1 MNSSRFQKQLDNVN
15 GLDELKVAILWGGDN
30 LIAKAL
36 ESLLASVNTWRVV
49 KIHDDHD
56 VRTLAREVEKI
67 NPKMV
72 FISLDGCD
80 AGLSTPAEYVKEAPE
95 FKVVTINPV
104 NNCVEVFTRQVF
116 WIKDMSD
123 LLSIVD
129 EHSDPASKGG
139 NAP

>member
-1 MNSSRFQKQLDNVN
+1 MDISRLKKQLDDAKR
-15 GLDELKVAILWGGDN
+15 LDEPKVAVLLGGES
-30 LIAKAL
+30 LLAKAL
-36 ESLLASVNTWRVV
+36 ESLLASVNNWRVV

-67 NPKMV
+67 NPEMV

-80 AGLSTPAEYVKEAPE
+80 AGLSMPVEHIKEPPE
-95 FKVVTINPV
+95 FKVVTVNPV

-129 EHSDPASKGG
+129 EHSDPAAKGG
-139 NAP
+139 EKP